1 MRGQTGRSR
10 RRRGGRGRLR
20 CPGPGARPWTRP
32 AAGPG
37 GTGATRSASIDHQTD
52 EGGVPTA
59 GGGLRVAVDAT
70 AIPARLTGAGVYTAR
85 LLAALAARGGVELD
99 AFVAPHAAGTLA
111 ARGVRVHEVGVAGR
125 GRPARIA
132 WTQLAAGRAA
142 RRAGA
147 GLLHGV
153 HYELPLAAGLPQ
165 VVTVHDLTLL
175 THPEWHERSKV
186 AYFGWALRR
195 ALRRAA
201 RVLCVSATTAD
212 DLLRVLHVDPSRVDV
227 TPLGTDLAP
236 APPDQVAAVRERLGL
251 ARPYLLGLGTLEP
264 RKDLPTLIAAFGT
277 LARELPHDLVLAG
290 LPGWGT
296 GEVAAALA
304 ASGVAGRVRLAG
316 YIPEEDKAALFTG
329 AELFAYPSRYEGFG
343 LPVAEAM
350 ACGVPVV
357 TTTGGSLPEVAG
369 DGAELVPPGDP
380 GALAAAIRKLLD
392 DAAAREEL
400 VRRGRARAAQ
410 LSWDRCAALTAAA
423 YFSVVGG

>member
-1 MRGQTGRSR
+1 
-10 RRRGGRGRLR
+10 
-20 CPGPGARPWTRP
+20 
-32 AAGPG
+32 
-37 GTGATRSASIDHQTD
+37 
-52 EGGVPTA
+52 
-59 GGGLRVAVDAT
+59 VAVDAT

-85 LLAALAARGGVELD
+85 LLAALAARGDVDLD

-111 ARGVRVHEVGVAGR
+111 TPGVRIHQVPRAGT

-132 WTQLAAGRAA
+132 WTQLGAGRAA
-142 RRAGA
+142 ARTGA

-153 HYELPLAAGLPQ
+153 HYELPLACPLPQ

-175 THPEWHERSKV
+175 THPEWHEASKV

-212 DLLRVLHVDPSRVDV
+212 DLIRVLHVDPRRIDV

-236 APPDQVAAVRERLGL
+236 ASPEAVDAVRRRLGL
-251 ARPYLLGLGTLEP
+251 DRPYLLGLGTLEP
-264 RKDLPTLIAAFGT
+264 RKDLPTLIAAFGA

-290 LPGWGT
+290 LPGWGS

-304 ASGVAGRVRLAG
+304 ASGAADRVRLAG
-316 YIPEEDKAALFTG
+316 YVPEEDKAALFTG
-329 AELFAYPSRYEGFG
+329 ADLFAYPSRYEGFG

-357 TTTGGSLPEVAG
+357 TTTGGSLPEVAR
-369 DGAELVPPGDP
+369 DGAELVAPGDAA
-380 GALAAAIRKLLD
+380 ALAAAIRKVLD
-392 DAAAREEL
+392 DRAARDEL

-410 LSWDRCAALTAAA
+410 LTWARCAALTTAA
-423 YFSVVGG
+423 YLRVVGG